1 MRFPNI
7 QRIHFVGI
15 GGSGMNGIA
24 EVLINLGYRVSG
36 SDLADNEVTRR
47 LARLGGTIVTGH
59 AAANVADA
67 QVVVVSTAV
76 RRDNVEVIAARERG
90 IPVIQ
95 RAEMLA
101 ELMRMKYGIAV
112 AGAHGKT
119 TTTSLVAT
127 VLGEGGL
134 DPTVVIGGRL
144 NQYGSSAKLG
154 RGEFMVAEADESDGS
169 FLKLAP
175 TVAVITNIDAEHLDH
190 YGSEARIYDAFVAFA
205 GKVPFYG
212 AVILCLDEPSIRA
225 LMPRVDKRLI
235 TYGFTPQAD
244 LRAESLTITP
254 AGASFAATFKGHDIG
269 TFTVPL
275 TGRHN
280 AQNAMAA
287 ICAGL
292 DLGVDVEV
300 IRTALA
306 GFGGVG
312 RRFERKG
319 EKGGVTV
326 VDDYGHHPTEVKAV
340 LAAARESFPE
350 RRLVV
355 VFQPHR
361 YSRTRDQMSA
371 FAQAFHGADSLV
383 LMDIYPAGE
392 APIPTIDSAALLARI
407 KACGH
412 RDARHEPDA
421 RAVLKYLAATTRA
434 GDVVLTMG
442 AGDVWKVGEA
452 FLLDGA
458 GAAEAAPATAG
469 QAPGEGAPA
478 TAGHGAGEGAHP

>member
-1 MRFPNI
+1 VRFHNI

-24 EVLINLGYRVSG
+24 EVLINLGYQVSG
-36 SDLADNEVTRR
+36 SDLSDTEVTRR
-47 LARLGGTIVTGH
+47 LGALGGTVVTGH
-59 AAANVADA
+59 AAENVADA

-76 RRDNVEVIAARERG
+76 KADNVEVVAARERG

-119 TTTSLVAT
+119 TTTSLLAT

-154 RGEFMVAEADESDGS
+154 KGEFMVAEADESDGS

-175 TVAVITNIDAEHLDH
+175 TVAIITNIDAEHLDF
-190 YGSEARIYDAFVAFA
+190 YGDEAHIYDAFAAFA

-212 AVILCLDEPSIRA
+212 AVILCMDEASIRA
-225 LMPRVDKRLI
+225 LMPRIDKRVI

-244 LRAESLTITP
+244 LRAETLTITP
-254 AGASFAATFKGHDIG
+254 EGVRFDATFKGEGIG

-306 GFGGVG
+306 AFGGVG

-319 EKGGVTV
+319 EKDGVTV

-361 YSRTRDQMSA
+361 YSRTRDQMA
-371 FAQAFHGADSLV
+371 TFAQAFHGADALV
-383 LMDIYPAGE
+383 LMDIYAAGE
-392 APIPTIDSAALLARI
+392 APIPGIDAAALLAQV

-412 RDARHEPDA
+412 RDARHEPDRA
-421 RAVLKYLAATTRA
+421 AVLAHLSATVRP
-434 GDVVLTMG
+434 GDVILTLG
-442 AGDVWKVGEA
+442 AGDVWRVGEA
-452 FLLDGA
+452 YLLDGTD
-458 GAAEAAPATAG
+458 AAEAAPATAG
-469 QAPGEGAPA
+469 RARGEGGRA
-478 TAGHGAGEGAHP
+478 

>member
-24 EVLINLGYRVSG
+24 EVLINLGYAVSG
-36 SDLADNEVTRR
+36 SDLSDTEVTRR
-47 LARLGGTIVTGH
+47 LARLGGTVVQGH
-59 AAANVADA
+59 AAENVKNA

-76 RRDNVEVIAARERG
+76 QRDNVEVLAAREQG

-154 RGEFMVAEADESDGS
+154 KGEIMVAEADESDGS

-175 TVAVITNIDAEHLDH
+175 TVAVITNIDAEHLDF
-190 YGSEARIYDAFVAFA
+190 YGSEARIYDAFAAFA

-212 AVILCLDEPSIRA
+212 AVILCLDEASIRA
-225 LMPRVDKRLI
+225 LMPRIDKRLI

-244 LRAESLTITP
+244 LRAENLIITP
-254 AGASFAATFKGHDIG
+254 AGVRFDATFKGEPIG
-269 TFTVPL
+269 AFTVPL

-287 ICAGL
+287 ICTGL
-292 DLGVDVEV
+292 DLGVEVEV
-300 IRTALA
+300 IRTSLA
-306 GFGGVG
+306 AFGGVG

-319 EKGGVTV
+319 EKDGVTV

-340 LAAARESFPE
+340 LAAAREGFPE

-361 YSRTRDQMSA
+361 YTRTRDQMGA

-383 LMDIYPAGE
+383 LMDIYAAGE
-392 APIPTIDSAALLARI
+392 TPIANIDAATLLGRI

-412 RDARHEPDA
+412 RDARHEGTRA
-421 RAVLKYLAATTRA
+421 AVLKHLAATLEP
-434 GDVVLTMG
+434 GDVLLTLG

-452 FLLDGA
+452 YLSDGA
-458 GAAEAAPATAG
+458 VADGTVAADAAPAAAG
-469 QAPGEGAPA
+469 GASGEGVQA
-478 TAGHGAGEGAHP
+478 

>member
-1 MRFPNI
+1 MKFPNI
-7 QRIHFVGI
+7 RHIHFVGI

-24 EVLINLGYRVSG
+24 EVLLNLGYAVSG
-36 SDLADNEVTRR
+36 SDLSETEVTRR
-47 LARLGGTIVTGH
+47 LARLGGRIVKGH
-59 AAANVADA
+59 AADNVAGA

-76 RRDNVEVIAARERG
+76 KSDNVEVAAARERG

-101 ELMRMKYGIAV
+101 ELMRMKFGVAI

-154 RGEFMVAEADESDGS
+154 KGEYMVAEADESDGS

-175 TVAVITNIDAEHLDH
+175 TLAVITNLDAEHLDF
-190 YGSEARIYDAFVAFA
+190 YGGMEGIRDAFAAFA

-212 AVILCLDEPSIRA
+212 AVILCLDEGPLRA
-225 LMPRVDKRLI
+225 LMPRIDKRVI

-244 LRAESLTITP
+244 LRAESLTVRPTGVVFD
-254 AGASFAATFKGHDIG
+254 ASYRGHALGA
-269 TFTVPL
+269 FTVPL

-280 AQNAMAA
+280 AHNAMAA

-292 DLGVDVEV
+292 ELGVEV
-300 IRTALA
+300 DQIRAALA
-306 GFGGVG
+306 GFSGVA

-319 EKGGVTV
+319 EKAGVTV

-340 LAAARESFPE
+340 LAAAREGFPD

-361 YSRTRDQMSA
+361 YSRTRDQMGA
-371 FAQAFHGADSLV
+371 FAQAFHGADAVV

-392 APIPTIDSAALLARI
+392 APIAGVSSEALLTAV
-407 KACGH
+407 KGCGH
-412 RDARHEPDA
+412 RDARHIATAE
-421 RAVLKYLAATTRA
+421 AVVDHLSATA
-434 GDVVLTMG
+434 KPGDVVLTLG

-452 FLLDGA
+452 FITGVA
-458 GAAEAAPATAG
+458 PSEMPAVPKEASLA
-469 QAPGEGAPA
+469 
-478 TAGHGAGEGAHP
+478 

>member
-1 MRFPNI
+1 MKFHNI

-24 EVLINLGYRVSG
+24 EVLINLGYEVSG
-36 SDLADNEVTRR
+36 SDLADTEVTRR
-47 LARLGGTIVTGH
+47 LVALGGKVVTGH
-59 AAANVADA
+59 AAGNVTDA

-76 RRDNVEVIAARERG
+76 KRDNVEVLAARERG

-154 RGEFMVAEADESDGS
+154 KGEFMVAEADESDGS

-175 TVAVITNIDAEHLDH
+175 TVAVITNIDAEHLDF
-190 YGSEARIYDAFVAFA
+190 YGSEARIYDAFAAFA

-212 AVILCLDEPSIRA
+212 AVIVCLDDPGVRA

-244 LRAESLTITP
+244 LRAENLSITP
-254 AGASFAATFKGHDIG
+254 AGVRFSATFKGDPIG

-275 TGRHN
+275 SGRHN
-280 AQNAMAA
+280 AHNAMAA
-287 ICAGL
+287 ICTGL
-292 DLGVDVEV
+292 DLGVGVEV
-300 IRTALA
+300 IRRSLA

-319 EKGGVTV
+319 EKDGVSV

-361 YSRTRDQMSA
+361 YSRTRDQMGA
-371 FAQAFHGADSLV
+371 FAQAFHGADALV
-383 LMDIYPAGE
+383 LMDIYAAGE
-392 APIPTIDSAALLARI
+392 APIPNIDAAALLGRI

-412 RDARHEPDA
+412 RDARHEPDRA
-421 RAVLKYLAATTRA
+421 AVLRHLAATIQP
-434 GDVVLTMG
+434 GDVILTLG
-442 AGDVWKVGEA
+442 AGDVWRVGEA
-452 FLLDGA
+452 FLAGDTGA
-458 GAAEAAPATAG
+458 DAPAAAG
-469 QAPGEGAPA
+469 RAVGEGS
-478 TAGHGAGEGAHP
+478 

>member
-1 MRFPNI
+1 MMKFRNI
-7 QRIHFVGI
+7 QHIHFVGI

-24 EVLINLGYRVSG
+24 EVLLNLGYAVSG
-36 SDLADNEVTRR
+36 SDLSETEVTRR
-47 LARLGGTIVTGH
+47 LVRLGGRVTRGH
-59 AAANVADA
+59 TADNVAEA

-76 RRDNVEVIAARERG
+76 RADNVEVVAARERG

-101 ELMRMKYGIAV
+101 ELMRMKFGVAI

-144 NQYGSSAKLG
+144 NQYGASAKLG
-154 RGEFMVAEADESDGS
+154 KGEIMVAEADESDGS

-175 TVAVITNIDAEHLDH
+175 TVAVITNLDAEHLDF
-190 YGSEARIYDAFVAFA
+190 YGGIEQIRDAFATFA
-205 GKVPFYG
+205 CKVPFYG
-212 AVILCLDEPSIRA
+212 AVILCLDEAPLQA
-225 LMPRVDKRLI
+225 LMARIDKRVI

-244 LRAESLTITP
+244 LRAESLSIAP
-254 AGASFAATFKGHDIG
+254 GGVRFEATFKGQSLG
-269 TFTVPL
+269 EFTVPL
-275 TGRHN
+275 AGRHN

-292 DLGVDVEV
+292 DLGVEVEV
-300 IRTALA
+300 IRRALA
-306 GFGGVG
+306 GFSGVG

-319 EKGGVTV
+319 EKDGVAV

-340 LAAARESFPE
+340 LAAARESFSG

-361 YSRTRDQMSA
+361 YSRTRDQMEG
-371 FAQAFHGADSLV
+371 FAQAFHGADALV
-383 LMDIYPAGE
+383 LMDIYGAGE
-392 APIPTIDSAALLARI
+392 APIPGVTSDALLAAVRGH
-407 KACGH
+407 GH
-412 RDARHEPDA
+412 RDARHVAGHE
-421 RAVLKYLAATTRA
+421 AVVAHLNASTAP

-452 FLLDGA
+452 FVTGTPPTDT
-458 GAAEAAPATAG
+458 PAVPKEHSVA
-469 QAPGEGAPA
+469 
-478 TAGHGAGEGAHP
+478 

>member
-1 MRFPNI
+1 MKFHNI
-7 QRIHFVGI
+7 EHIHFVGI

-36 SDLADNEVTRR
+36 SDLAETEVTRR
-47 LARLGGTIVTGH
+47 LARLGGKVVKGHSADNVTG
-59 AAANVADA
+59 A

-76 RRDNVEVIAARERG
+76 KADNPEVVAAREQG

-101 ELMRMKYGIAV
+101 ELMRMKYGVAI

-144 NQYGSSAKLG
+144 NQYGASAKLG
-154 RGEFMVAEADESDGS
+154 KGQFMVAEADESDGS

-175 TVAVITNIDAEHLDH
+175 TLAVITNLDAEHLDF
-190 YGSEARIYDAFVAFA
+190 YGSVEKIRDAFAGFA

-212 AVILCLDEPSIRA
+212 AVILCLDEDPLRA
-225 LMPRVDKRLI
+225 LMPRIEKRVI

-244 LRAESLTITP
+244 LRAERLSISP
-254 AGASFAATFKGHDIG
+254 AGVRFDATYKDEAIG
-269 TFTVPL
+269 EFTVPL

-292 DLGVDVEV
+292 DLGVPVDT
-300 IRTALA
+300 IRRALA
-306 GFGGVG
+306 GFSGVA

-319 EKGGVTV
+319 EKAGISV

-340 LAAARESFPE
+340 LAAAREGFPG

-361 YSRTRDQMSA
+361 YTRTRDQMDA
-371 FAQAFHGADSLV
+371 FAQAFHGADALV
-383 LMDIYPAGE
+383 LMDVYSAGE
-392 APIPTIDSAALLARI
+392 APIEGVDSEALLAKV

-412 RDARHEPDA
+412 RDAVRVGGVEDAVRH
-421 RAVLKYLAATTRA
+421 LNAATA
-434 GDVVLTMG
+434 PGDVVLTLG
-442 AGDVWKVGEA
+442 AGDVWKVGET
-452 FLLDGA
+452 FLTGVPPTA
-458 GAAEAAPATAG
+458 SPAVPKETSLA
-469 QAPGEGAPA
+469 
-478 TAGHGAGEGAHP
+478 

>member
-1 MRFPNI
+1 MKFPKI

-24 EVLINLGYRVSG
+24 EVLLNQGYRVSG
-36 SDLADNEVTRR
+36 SDLADSEVTRR
-47 LARLGGTIVTGH
+47 LARLGATVVRGH
-59 AAANVADA
+59 RAENVADA

-76 RRDNVEVIAARERG
+76 GNDNVEVQAARQAG

-101 ELMRMKYGIAV
+101 ELMRMKHGIAV

-154 RGEFMVAEADESDGS
+154 KGRFMVAEADESDGS
-169 FLKLAP
+169 FLKLSP
-175 TVAVITNIDAEHLDH
+175 TVAVITNLDQEHLDH
-190 YGSEARIYDAFVAFA
+190 YKDMEAIRHAFLDFA

-212 AVILCLDEPSIRA
+212 AVILCLDEPELQA
-225 LMPRVDKRLI
+225 LLPAIDKRTI

-244 LRAESLTITP
+244 LRAETLNLSP
-254 AGASFAATFKGHDIG
+254 NGARFSAVFRGEPLG
-269 TFTVPL
+269 EFTVPL

-280 AQNAMAA
+280 AHNAMAA
-287 ICAGL
+287 ICVGL
-292 DLGVDVEV
+292 ELEVPVDV
-300 IRTALA
+300 IRESLA
-306 GFGGVG
+306 QFSGVA

-319 EKGGVTV
+319 EVNGITV
-326 VDDYGHHPTEVKAV
+326 VDDYGHHPTEVKAI

-355 VFQPHR
+355 IFQPHR
-361 YSRTRDQMSA
+361 YTRTRDQQSG
-371 FAQAFHGADSLV
+371 FAQAFHSADSLL
-383 LMDIYPAGE
+383 LMDIYAAGE
-392 APIPTIDSAALLARI
+392 TPIEGISSAALLEQI
-407 KACGH
+407 QGYGH
-412 RDARHEPDA
+412 RDARLLPGPDD
-421 RAVLKYLAATTRA
+421 VLAYLKETAAP
-434 GDVVLTMG
+434 GDVILTLG
-442 AGDVWKVGEA
+442 AGDVWKLGEA
-452 FLLDGA
+452 FLA
-458 GAAEAAPATAG
+458 AHQAEARA
-469 QAPGEGAPA
+469 E
-478 TAGHGAGEGAHP
+478 

>member
-1 MRFPNI
+1 MKFHNI
-7 QRIHFVGI
+7 QHIHFVGI

-24 EVLINLGYRVSG
+24 EVLLNLGYRVSG
-36 SDLADNEVTRR
+36 SDLSETEVTRR
-47 LARLGGTIVTGH
+47 LVRLGGRVTKGH

-76 RRDNVEVIAARERG
+76 KPDNVEVAAARERG

-101 ELMRMKYGIAV
+101 ELMRMKYGVAI

-127 VLGEGGL
+127 VLGAAGL

-144 NQYGSSAKLG
+144 NQYGASAKLG
-154 RGEFMVAEADESDGS
+154 NGEFMVAEADESDGS

-175 TVAVITNIDAEHLDH
+175 TLAVITNMDAEHLDF
-190 YGSEARIYDAFVAFA
+190 YGSMDKIREAFA
-205 GKVPFYG
+205 AFACKVPFYG
-212 AVILCLDEPSIRA
+212 AVILCLDEAPLRA
-225 LMPRVDKRLI
+225 LMPRIDKRVI

-244 LRAESLTITP
+244 LRAESLDFLPEGVRFT
-254 AGASFAATFKGHDIG
+254 ATFRGEPLG
-269 TFTVPL
+269 AFAVPL

-292 DLGVDVEV
+292 DLGVDIEV
-300 IRTALA
+300 IRRALA
-306 GFGGVG
+306 AFSGVA
-312 RRFERKG
+312 RRFDRKG
-319 EKGGVTV
+319 EKGGVAV

-340 LAAARESFPE
+340 LAAARESFPG

-361 YSRTRDQMSA
+361 YTRTRDQMDS
-371 FAQAFHGADSLV
+371 FAQAFHGADALV
-383 LMDIYPAGE
+383 LMDIYAAGE
-392 APIPTIDSAALLARI
+392 APIPGISSEALLAAV

-412 RDARHEPDA
+412 RDARHVSGHE
-421 RAVLKYLAATTRA
+421 AVVAHLNRSTAP

-452 FLLDGA
+452 FITGVPPTETPA
-458 GAAEAAPATAG
+458 VPKEASLA
-469 QAPGEGAPA
+469 
-478 TAGHGAGEGAHP
+478 